1 MYVVRRDIR
10 NTSGRYSAGSVI
22 EPAEIRNF
30 TQLLHNKYV
39 MLVDEHNYAECYEFF
54 RKRFGV
60 HLPSLPVVMSDEE
73 ICQKCEALKLDLK
86 DDLTREEVIK
96 IILDV
101 ESRQ

>member
-10 NTSGRYSAGSVI
+10 NTSGRFSAGSVI

-39 MLVDEHNYAECYEFF
+39 MLVDEHNYAECYAFF
-54 RKRFGV
+54 KKRFGV
-60 HLPSLPVVMSDEE
+60 SLPSLPVAMSDEE
-73 ICQKCEALKLDLK
+73 VRQKCAVLKLDLE